1 MEKITDIS
9 PYLEKQQK
17 IVEKA
22 LDQLLPP
29 TNTRPERL
37 HQAMRYS
44 MMAGGKR
51 LRPILALATG
61 EIFNAPAEKLLKP
74 ALALELFHTY
84 TLIHDDLPC
93 MDDDDLRRGKPT
105 AHIQFDEATAVLAGD
120 ALLTLAFEWMAE
132 GDVQLVSELARSGGH
147 AGVVAGQI
155 ADLAAE
161 TTTPTADELDYIHL
175 NKTAALLRCSI
186 RVGGI
191 VGGATSD
198 QLERL
203 SGFGNDIGLAFQIID
218 DILDATAST
227 ETLGKPAGS
236 DQAQG
241 KTTYI
246 DLHGIDQARTRAD
259 LLYARGLQQLD
270 QLDGLEDKV
279 GHLKAI
285 ARFICERGY

>member
-1 MEKITDIS
+1 MTLL
-9 PYLEKQQK
+9 PYLNSQRAA
-17 IVEKA
+17 VESA
-22 LDQLLPP
+22 LEAHLPAADL
-29 TNTRPERL
+29 RPARL
-37 HQAMRYS
+37 HEAMRYS

-51 LRPILALATG
+51 LRPILAMATG
-61 EIFNAPAEKLLKP
+61 ELLHVEPELLLKP

-93 MDDDDLRRGKPT
+93 MDDDDLRRGRPT

-132 GDVQLVSELARSGGH
+132 GGAALVTELAQAGGH
-147 AGVVAGQI
+147 AGVIAGQI

-161 TTTPTADELDYIHL
+161 TKAPDADELDYIHL

-186 RVGGI
+186 RVGAIIGKADS
-191 VGGATSD
+191 ATL
-198 QLERL
+198 QNLTT
-203 SGFGNDIGLAFQIID
+203 FGEYIGLAFQIID

-241 KTTYI
+241 KTTYV
-246 DLHGIDQARTRAD
+246 DLYGIEAARKRAD
-259 LLYARGLQQLD
+259 DFFTSALD
-270 QLDGLEDKV
+270 HLHRVDGNTEKLE
-279 GHLKAI
+279 GI
-285 ARFICERGY
+285 ARFICERDR